1 MRHSAVLLLA
11 VIALALLS
19 PASAAYN
26 DFDDGYFNDMAM
38 EEAEESSD
46 SSAKSKKMSK
56 HKVKVN
62 DEDIYLGHVEL
73 KQKSGGGKDSDEALS
88 EFTLTAGSHI
98 NLRLWQFCV
107 WQIGFVIIGMCLC
120 GLSVLIFSSCCK

>member
-19 PASAAYN
+19 SPAAAYN

-46 SSAKSKKMSK
+46 SSAKSKMSK

>member
-1 MRHSAVLLLA
+1 MRTSSIVWLV

-19 PASAAYN
+19 SPTSAYNN

-38 EEAEESSD
+38 MEEEESS
-46 SSAKSKKMSK
+46 SESK
-56 HKVKVN
+56 HKHKHSKGKVN

-73 KQKSGGGKDSDEALS
+73 KQKSGGKESDEALS

-120 GLSVLIFSSCCK
+120 GCSVLIFSSCCK